1 METELNE
8 FQRVALDMAITK
20 ILTQM
25 GIDLVGTQW
34 MKALGDGLYE
44 FRIRHSSSEIQSIYT
59 SSESRPRSSH
69 QEILL
74 RVFISFHGKKL
85 VLLLHGYDNGKN
97 DSKKKQQEEIEIARR
112 RLRAW
117 KRTYLG

>member
-1 METELNE
+1 
-8 FQRVALDMAITK
+8 MAITK
-20 ILTQM
+20 ILAQM

-69 QEILL
+69 QKILL
-74 RVFISFHGKKL
+74 RVFMSFHGKKL
-85 VLLLHGYDNGKN
+85 VLLLHGYDKGKN
-97 DSKKKQQEEIEIARR
+97 DSKKRQQVEIEIARR

-117 KRTYLG
+117 KRTNLG